1 MTRNRDRDDALS
13 GWRNAVGAVLTR
25 LSRRDAE
32 ASGKRARPAPRAYA
46 DPTVALAPNEPEQ
59 GDADALPLTLML
71 EDSARAMT
79 DRARGLREDAARLAA
94 RIGERIAGE
103 ITLRTQAARILI
115 SAVWLGAA
123 AWLYVSALNAQA
135 VDMAVLPS
143 GTPVGDAFVLTRIFF
158 IVAAVGLGVAF
169 AAAALANGFGRG
181 DNRKVRAEAERL
193 GRAIADDARAFDSAL
208 DELRA
213 EMDRRSAPGD
223 AVIDL
228 SRAHMTALEACAYFR
243 DIAFL
248 TSEDERD
255 ARKRFRA
262 FLQRPRHGGGG
273 FLDRLTAFVGG
284 AALGAFLT
292 WRAYAP
298 APETLEPQATLPIL
312 QYPWALALL
321 AFGAIAYAGVGVIFS
336 MLGGV
341 VAGNAGAKARE
352 EALDALRGAF
362 TAREAPRPADV
373 IRRIE
378 DAVDVFRARVGAR
391 PARAPANHGA
401 ADLAATPDEGEVPL
415 WRRRD
420 SSVKFV
426 ETGFQAVPA
435 RWRTDPHADFE
446 DRKPGSKR
454 GFFGLKNHSRD

>member
-1 MTRNRDRDDALS
+1 MRT
-13 GWRNAVGAVLTR
+13 
-25 LSRRDAE
+25 
-32 ASGKRARPAPRAYA
+32 P
-46 DPTVALAPNEPEQ
+46 
-59 GDADALPLTLML
+59 LPLNLML
-71 EDSARAMT
+71 EDSARAMI
-79 DRARGLREDAARLAA
+79 DRARGLREDGATLAA
-94 RIGERIAGE
+94 RIGERVEGE
-103 ITLRTQAARILI
+103 ITLRAQAARIVI
-115 SAVWLGAA
+115 SIVWLGAA
-123 AWLYVSALNAQA
+123 AWLYISALNAQA
-135 VDMAVLPS
+135 IDMAVLPS
-143 GTPVGDAFVLTRIFF
+143 GMPVGDAFVLTRTFF
-158 IVAAVGLGVAF
+158 VVALAGFGVAF
-169 AAAALANGFGRG
+169 GAGALANMFGRG

-208 DELRA
+208 DEMRA
-213 EMDRRSAPGD
+213 DMDRRSAPGD

-243 DIAFL
+243 EVAFL
-248 TSEDERD
+248 TSEDDRD
-255 ARKRFRA
+255 ARNRFRA
-262 FLQRPRHGGGG
+262 FLQRPHHGGGGG
-273 FLDRLTAFVGG
+273 FLDRLTAFAGG
-284 AALGAFLT
+284 AALGAFLV

-298 APETLEPQATLPIL
+298 APETIEPQATLPIL

-321 AFGAIAYAGVGVIFS
+321 AFGGIAYAAVGVLFS
-336 MLGGV
+336 MLGAA
-341 VAGNAGAKARE
+341 VAGAAGAKARE

-391 PARAPANHGA
+391 PARASATSANHSA
-401 ADLAATPDEGEVPL
+401 ADQAATPDEGEVPP

-426 ETGFQAVPA
+426 ETGFQAVPT

-454 GFFGLKNHSRD
+454 GLFGLKNRSRD